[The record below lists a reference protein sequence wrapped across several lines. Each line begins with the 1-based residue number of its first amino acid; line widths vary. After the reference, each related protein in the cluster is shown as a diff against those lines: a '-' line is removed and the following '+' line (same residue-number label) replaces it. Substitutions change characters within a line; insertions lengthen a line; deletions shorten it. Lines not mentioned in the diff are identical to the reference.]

1 MNLTGFLSR
10 LSEEPES
17 ITFSET
23 LAVIDNNYIFSPIE
37 FHSGIHKNAP
47 GKHTNACKIFA
58 FALLHGLSARQTLA
72 CFGEF
77 YREDVLGN
85 PTGKDHPNLREFSRK
100 GWNGL
105 YMDGEPLT
113 PLHQEQAIAS

>member
-17 ITFSET
+17 IQFSEAI
-23 LAVIDNNYIFSPIE
+23 AVIDNNYDFTPIE
-37 FHSGIHKNAP
+37 FHCGKHKNAP
-47 GKHTNACKIFA
+47 GEHARSCKIFA
-58 FALLHGLSARQTLA
+58 FALMHGLSARQTLA

-77 YREDVLGN
+77 YRDDVLGN
-85 PTGKDHPNLREFSRK
+85 PEGKDHPNLREFSRK

-105 YMDGEPLT
+105 YMDGA
-113 PLHQEQAIAS
+113 PLHPKTSVAV